1 MNKVILVGRLVRDPD
16 IRYSAGETP
25 MCIARYTLAVDR
37 RFKGKDNVTADFIS
51 CVTFGKSGE
60 FAEKYLRQGMK
71 IAVVGRI
78 TTGSY
83 EKNGQKV
90 YTTEVTVEEHEFV
103 ESKNSGS
110 TFAESGTNNSFSNT
124 STMDDDGFTSMV
136 EGINDDIPF

>member
-37 RFKGKDNVTADFIS
+37 RFKGKDNVSADFIS
-51 CVTFGKSGE
+51 CVAFGKTGE
-60 FAEKYLRQGMK
+60 FVEKYLRQGMK
-71 IAVVGRI
+71 IGVVGRI

-83 EKNGQKV
+83 EKNGQKI

-103 ESKNSGS
+103 ESKNASASFADSS
-110 TFAESGTNNSFSNT
+110 TNDSFSNA
-124 STMDDDGFTSMV
+124 STMDDVGFTSMV